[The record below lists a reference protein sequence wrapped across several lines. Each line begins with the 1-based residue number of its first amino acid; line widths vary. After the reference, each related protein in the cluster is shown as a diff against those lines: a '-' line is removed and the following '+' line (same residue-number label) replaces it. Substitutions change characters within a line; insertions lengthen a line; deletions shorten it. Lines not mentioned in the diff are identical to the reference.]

1 MENNVIE
8 KAEYLKETKNLIR
21 QALQKQGADVSDTD
35 PFRAFASIISSLKTG
50 SGDDAIK
57 VKTGEEID
65 NMTLDDTLVCICSN
79 DYSYTDSDGV
89 LVKYERGVI
98 YEIVNGS
105 VSKLLF
111 DTNTTNYRELS
122 DKPSI
127 NGVELDRNKSLT
139 ELGIQPKGD
148 YALKKDLPRNT
159 SELNNDS
166 GFLTSFTE
174 EDPTVPDYVKA
185 ITAEDI
191 EKWNNKSDFDGSY
204 SSLTGTPIIPT
215 KTSELTNDSSFVD
228 ESYVTG
234 AIENAQQGYATIDD
248 LNNKVDK
255 VVGKSLISDSE
266 IERLANITNYDDTEI
281 KNILNNKAD
290 TSAIP
295 TKVSQLANDAGYLTE
310 HQDIS
315 NLATKDELHFHD
327 NKGVLDNITQENI
340 DNWNNGTGGS
350 AYELPIASDTTL
362 GGIKVGNSLDIDGN
376 GVLDISGDIKDIV
389 YSDDANETIVGY
401 IIENNAKIP
410 LYRKIFKGEKV
421 ADSNL
426 VFDTT
431 ALDIDKVLNI
441 LGTTDRGTWIY
452 PLMRYEASD
461 NLTFAYYIPKE
472 NKLVFTSGT
481 SSWSSTGKVTI
492 ILEYTKKN
500 IDESSV
506 NINRIL
512 CEKSAYSEEETVVGT
527 WTDGKPL
534 YRKSF
539 TVKGITAV
547 SYTHN
552 LADLNMDMC
561 LFDFSHSVFKQG
573 VYSLPFGIYGSNTDY
588 IRVFFQDN
596 NSVVFQFGSVY
607 TMSKD
612 LYFTIEYTKTTD

>member
-65 NMTLDDTLVCICSN
+65 NMTLDDTLVCICSS

-98 YEIVNGS
+98 YEVVNGS

-127 NGVELDRNKSLT
+127 NGVELDRNKSLV

-204 SSLTGTPIIPT
+204 SSLTGTPTIPT
-215 KTSELTNDSSFVD
+215 KTSELTNDSSFAS
-228 ESYVTG
+228 ESYVTD

-266 IERLANITNYDDTEI
+266 IERLASITNYDDTEI

-295 TKVSQLANDAGYLTE
+295 TKVSQLTNDAGYLTE

-327 NKGVLDNITQENI
+327 NKGVLDSITQENI
-340 DNWNNGTGGS
+340 DNWNSGTGGGS
-350 AYELPIASDTTL
+350 GEGSINIDALPIGSVLLYD
-362 GGIKVGNSLDIDGN
+362 GENIPEGYEEVGDYIPT
-376 GVLDISGDIKDIV
+376 
-389 YSDDANETIVGY
+389 YSTEETRI
-401 IIENNAKIP
+401 
-410 LYRKIFKGEKV
+410 
-421 ADSNL
+421 
-426 VFDTT
+426 
-431 ALDIDKVLNI
+431 
-441 LGTTDRGTWIY
+441 GTWI
-452 PLMRYEASD
+452 
-461 NLTFAYYIPKE
+461 
-472 NKLVFTSGT
+472 
-481 SSWSSTGKVTI
+481 
-492 ILEYTKKN
+492 
-500 IDESSV
+500 
-506 NINRIL
+506 
-512 CEKSAYSEEETVVGT
+512 
-527 WTDGKPL
+527 DGKPL

-539 TVKGITAV
+539 IVKGITAV

-561 LFDFSHSVFKQG
+561 LFDFSHSVFKQD
-573 VYSLPFGIYGSNTDY
+573 VYSLPFDFYSGTTDFN
-588 IRVFFQDN
+588 RVFFQN
-596 NSVVFQFGSVY
+596 NNAIVFKFGSIY

-612 LYFTIEYTKTTD
+612 LYFTIEYTKTI

>member
-98 YEIVNGS
+98 YEVVNGS

-127 NGVELDRNKSLT
+127 NGVELDRNKSLV

-174 EDPTVPDYVKA
+174 TDPTVPDYVKA

-204 SSLTGTPIIPT
+204 SSLTGTPTIPT
-215 KTSELTNDSSFVD
+215 KTSELTNDSSFAS
-228 ESYVTG
+228 ESYVTD

-266 IERLANITNYDDTEI
+266 IERLASITNYDDTEI

-295 TKVSQLANDAGYLTE
+295 TKVSQLTNDAGYLTE

-327 NKGVLDNITQENI
+327 NKGVLDSITQENI
-340 DNWNNGTGGS
+340 DNWNNGTGGGGGEGS
-350 AYELPIASDTTL
+350 INIDALPIGSVL
-362 GGIKVGNSLDIDGN
+362 LYDGEN
-376 GVLDISGDIKDIV
+376 IPDGYEEVRDYIPT
-389 YSDDANETIVGY
+389 YSTEERRV
-401 IIENNAKIP
+401 
-410 LYRKIFKGEKV
+410 
-421 ADSNL
+421 
-426 VFDTT
+426 
-431 ALDIDKVLNI
+431 
-441 LGTTDRGTWIY
+441 GTWI
-452 PLMRYEASD
+452 
-461 NLTFAYYIPKE
+461 
-472 NKLVFTSGT
+472 
-481 SSWSSTGKVTI
+481 
-492 ILEYTKKN
+492 
-500 IDESSV
+500 
-506 NINRIL
+506 
-512 CEKSAYSEEETVVGT
+512 
-527 WTDGKPL
+527 DGKPL

-539 TVKGITAV
+539 IVKGITAV
-547 SYTHN
+547 SYTHS
-552 LADLNMDMC
+552 LADLNMDMR

-573 VYSLPFGIYGSNTDY
+573 VYSLPFGIYGNNTDY
-588 IRVFFQDN
+588 NRVFFQDN
-596 NSVVFQFGSVY
+596 NKVVFQFSSVY

-612 LYFTIEYTKTTD
+612 LYFTIEYTKTTDEAVKLDETN

>member
-35 PFRAFASIISSLKTG
+35 PFRAFASIISNLKTS

-65 NMTLDDTLVCICSN
+65 SMTSEDTLVCICSK
-79 DYSYTDSDGV
+79 DYSYTDYDGV

-127 NGVELDRNKSLT
+127 NGVELDRNKSLV

-204 SSLTGTPIIPT
+204 SSLTGTPTIPT
-215 KTSELTNDSSFVD
+215 KTSELTNDSSFVN
-228 ESYVTG
+228 ESYVME
-234 AIENAQQGYATIDD
+234 AIENSQQGYATIDD

-255 VVGKSLISDSE
+255 AVGKSLISDSE

-281 KNILNNKAD
+281 KSILNNKAD

-295 TKVSQLANDAGYLTE
+295 TKVSQLTNDAGYLTE

-315 NLATKDELHFHD
+315 NLATKNELHFHD
-327 NKGVLDNITQENI
+327 NKSVLDSITQENI
-340 DNWNNGTGGS
+340 DNWNSGTGGGS
-350 AYELPIASDTTL
+350 GEGSINIDALPIGSVL
-362 GGIKVGNSLDIDGN
+362 LYDGEN
-376 GVLDISGDIKDIV
+376 IPD
-389 YSDDANETIVGY
+389 GY
-401 IIENNAKIP
+401 E
-410 LYRKIFKGEKV
+410 EV
-421 ADSNL
+421 
-426 VFDTT
+426 
-431 ALDIDKVLNI
+431 
-441 LGTTDRGTWIY
+441 TD
-452 PLMRYEASD
+452 
-461 NLTFAYYIPKE
+461 YIP
-472 NKLVFTSGT
+472 TY
-481 SSWSSTGKVTI
+481 ST
-492 ILEYTKKN
+492 
-500 IDESSV
+500 
-506 NINRIL
+506 
-512 CEKSAYSEEETVVGT
+512 EETVVGT
-527 WTDGKPL
+527 WIDGRPI
-534 YRKSF
+534 YRKVVLTTTPS
-539 TVKGITAV
+539 TASSWVDVDIGIADIKEYIKFSAKLVMAGLTYFADVFEDSSHKFMAV
-547 SYTHN
+547 P
-552 LADLNMDMC
+552 
-561 LFDFSHSVFKQG
+561 K
-573 VYSLPFGIYGSNTDY
+573 SNTIGMY
-588 IRVFFQDN
+588 VGISAWCSRPV
-596 NSVVFQFGSVY
+596 
-607 TMSKD
+607 T
-612 LYFTIEYTKTTD
+612 LIIEYTKTTD

>member
-174 EDPTVPDYVKA
+174 EDPTVPEHVKA

-191 EKWNNKSDFDGSY
+191 SNWNNKSEFDGAY

-215 KTSELTNDSSFVD
+215 KTSELTNDSSFAS
-228 ESYVTG
+228 ESYVTD
-234 AIENAQQGYATIDD
+234 AIENAQQDYATIDD

-295 TKVSQLANDAGYLTE
+295 TKVSQLTNDAGYLTE

-327 NKGVLDNITQENI
+327 NKSVLDSITQENI
-340 DNWNNGTGGS
+340 DNWNSGTGGGS
-350 AYELPIASDTTL
+350 GEGSINIDALPIGSILLYDGENIPEGYEEVRDYIPTYSTEET
-362 GGIKVGNSLDIDGN
+362 KV
-376 GVLDISGDIKDIV
+376 
-389 YSDDANETIVGY
+389 
-401 IIENNAKIP
+401 
-410 LYRKIFKGEKV
+410 
-421 ADSNL
+421 
-426 VFDTT
+426 
-431 ALDIDKVLNI
+431 
-441 LGTTDRGTWIY
+441 GTWIDGRPIY
-452 PLMRYEASD
+452 QKTLNLGSASGNSSISHGIS
-461 NLTFAYYIPKE
+461 NLDMVINAYGGFLQGGTYREKLPKIVNGNSAWTADFADFTNTSFSLSIGSAIGTATK
-472 NKLVFTSGT
+472 VF
-481 SSWSSTGKVTI
+481 V
-492 ILEYTKKN
+492 ILEYTKT
-500 IDESSV
+500 IDE
-506 NINRIL
+506 
-512 CEKSAYSEEETVVGT
+512 VV
-527 WTDGKPL
+527 
-534 YRKSF
+534 
-539 TVKGITAV
+539 
-547 SYTHN
+547 
-552 LADLNMDMC
+552 
-561 LFDFSHSVFKQG
+561 
-573 VYSLPFGIYGSNTDY
+573 
-588 IRVFFQDN
+588 
-596 NSVVFQFGSVY
+596 
-607 TMSKD
+607 
-612 LYFTIEYTKTTD
+612 

>member
-65 NMTLDDTLVCICSN
+65 NMTSDDTLVCICSS

-98 YEIVNGS
+98 YEVVNGS

-174 EDPTVPDYVKA
+174 TDPTVPDYVKA

-204 SSLTGTPIIPT
+204 SSLTGTPTIPT
-215 KTSELTNDSSFVD
+215 KTSELTNDSSFAS
-228 ESYVTG
+228 ESYVTD

-295 TKVSQLANDAGYLTE
+295 TKVSQLTNDAGYLTE

-315 NLATKDELHFHD
+315 NLATKNELHFHD
-327 NKGVLDNITQENI
+327 NKGVLDSITQENI

-362 GGIKVGNSLDIDGN
+362 GGIKVGANLSIESDGTLNASGSSEGSINIDALPIGS
-376 GVLDISGDIKDIV
+376 VLLYDGENIPEGYEEVGDYIPT
-389 YSDDANETIVGY
+389 YSTEET
-401 IIENNAKIP
+401 
-410 LYRKIFKGEKV
+410 KV
-421 ADSNL
+421 
-426 VFDTT
+426 
-431 ALDIDKVLNI
+431 
-441 LGTTDRGTWIY
+441 GTWI
-452 PLMRYEASD
+452 
-461 NLTFAYYIPKE
+461 
-472 NKLVFTSGT
+472 
-481 SSWSSTGKVTI
+481 
-492 ILEYTKKN
+492 
-500 IDESSV
+500 
-506 NINRIL
+506 
-512 CEKSAYSEEETVVGT
+512 
-527 WTDGKPL
+527 DGKPL
-534 YRKSF
+534 YRKVLSSTTISDSNVDITLPSNIDFMSTDKVEIKSGGFSF
-539 TVKGITAV
+539 F
-547 SYTHN
+547 SDRYTN
-552 LADLNMDMC
+552 ANDLIQI
-561 LFDFSHSVFKQG
+561 FKFNATTLR
-573 VYSLPFGIYGSNTDY
+573 VVLGSSWKSGFKSA
-588 IRVFFQDN
+588 IIV
-596 NSVVFQFGSVY
+596 
-607 TMSKD
+607 
-612 LYFTIEYTKTTD
+612 IEYTKTTDKAVNLDETN

>member
-65 NMTLDDTLVCICSN
+65 NMTSADTLVCICSN

-98 YEIVNGS
+98 YEIVDGV

-111 DTNTTNYRELS
+111 DTNTTNYRELN

-174 EDPTVPDYVKA
+174 TDPTVPEHVKA

-191 EKWNNKSDFDGSY
+191 EKWNNKSEFDGSY
-204 SSLTGTPIIPT
+204 SSLTGTPTIPT
-215 KTSELTNDSSFVD
+215 KTSELTNDSSFAS
-228 ESYVTG
+228 ESYVTD

-295 TKVSQLANDAGYLTE
+295 TKVSQLTNDAGYLTE

-315 NLATKDELHFHD
+315 NLATKDELHFHE
-327 NKGVLDNITQENI
+327 NKSVLDSITQENI
-340 DNWNNGTGGS
+340 DSWNNGTGGS
-350 AYELPIASDTTL
+350 AYELPIASNVTL
-362 GGIKVGNSLDIDGN
+362 GGIKVGANLSIDADGTLNANSGSGEGNAYIDSLPVGTIMAYDGDEIPN
-376 GVLDISGDIKDIV
+376 GYEEVTDYIPTYSTEEMIV
-389 YSDDANETIVGY
+389 
-401 IIENNAKIP
+401 
-410 LYRKIFKGEKV
+410 
-421 ADSNL
+421 
-426 VFDTT
+426 
-431 ALDIDKVLNI
+431 
-441 LGTTDRGTWIY
+441 GTWI
-452 PLMRYEASD
+452 
-461 NLTFAYYIPKE
+461 
-472 NKLVFTSGT
+472 
-481 SSWSSTGKVTI
+481 
-492 ILEYTKKN
+492 
-500 IDESSV
+500 
-506 NINRIL
+506 
-512 CEKSAYSEEETVVGT
+512 
-527 WTDGKPL
+527 DGKPL

-539 TVKGITAV
+539 IVKGITAIE
-547 SYTHN
+547 YTFD
-552 LADLNMDMC
+552 LANLNMDMC
-561 LFDFSHSVFKQG
+561 LLDFSHSVFKQG
-573 VYSLPFGIYGSNTDY
+573 VYSLPFDFYGGTTDFN
-588 IRVFFQDN
+588 RVFFQN
-596 NSVVFQFGSVY
+596 NNAIVFKFGSIY

-612 LYFTIEYTKTTD
+612 LYFTIEYTKTTSEVL

>member
-35 PFRAFASIISSLKTG
+35 PFRTFASIISSLKTG

-65 NMTLDDTLVCICSN
+65 NMTSADTLVCICSN

-127 NGVELDRNKSLT
+127 NGVELDRNKSLV

-148 YALKKDLPRNT
+148 YVLKKDLPRNT

-174 EDPTVPDYVKA
+174 TDPTVPEHVKA

-191 EKWNNKSDFDGSY
+191 EKWNNKSEFDGSY
-204 SSLTGTPIIPT
+204 SSLTGTPTIPT

-228 ESYVTG
+228 ESYVID

-255 VVGKSLISDSE
+255 VAGKSLISDSE

-295 TKVSQLANDAGYLTE
+295 TKVSQLTNDAGYLTE

-315 NLATKDELHFHD
+315 NLATKDELHFHN
-327 NKGVLDNITQENI
+327 NKSVLDSITQENV

-362 GGIKVGNSLDIDGN
+362 GGIKVGSSLDIDSN

-389 YSDDANETIVGY
+389 YSDDTNETIIGY
-401 IIENNAKIP
+401 IIENNVKIP

-421 ADSNL
+421 AGSNL

-441 LGTTDRGTWIY
+441 LGTTDRGTLIY

-461 NLTFAYYIPKE
+461 NLTFAYYMPKE

-481 SSWSSTGKVTI
+481 SSWSSTGNVTI

-512 CEKSAYSEEETVVGT
+512 CEKSVYSEEETVIGT
-527 WTDGKPL
+527 WIDGKPL

-539 TVKGITAV
+539 IVKGITAV
-547 SYTHN
+547 SYTHS

-561 LFDFSHSVFKQG
+561 LFDFSHSVFKQD

-588 IRVFFQDN
+588 NRVFFQDN
-596 NSVVFQFGSVY
+596 NAVVFQFGSIY

>member
-98 YEIVNGS
+98 YEVVNGS

-127 NGVELDRNKSLT
+127 NGVELDRNKSLV

-174 EDPTVPDYVKA
+174 TDPTVPDYVKA
-185 ITAEDI
+185 ITTEDI
-191 EKWNNKSDFDGSY
+191 ENWNNKSDFDGSY
-204 SSLTGTPIIPT
+204 SSLTGTPTIPT

-228 ESYVTG
+228 ESYVTD

-255 VVGKSLISDSE
+255 VAGKSLISDSE
-266 IERLANITNYDDTEI
+266 IERLASITNYDDTEI

-295 TKVSQLANDAGYLTE
+295 TKVSQLTNDAGYLTE

-327 NKGVLDNITQENI
+327 NKSVLDSITQENI
-340 DNWNNGTGGS
+340 DNWNNGTGGGS
-350 AYELPIASDTTL
+350 GEGSINIDALPIGSVLLYD
-362 GGIKVGNSLDIDGN
+362 GENIPEGYEEVGDY
-376 GVLDISGDIKDIV
+376 VPT
-389 YSDDANETIVGY
+389 YST
-401 IIENNAKIP
+401 
-410 LYRKIFKGEKV
+410 
-421 ADSNL
+421 
-426 VFDTT
+426 
-431 ALDIDKVLNI
+431 
-441 LGTTDRGTWIY
+441 
-452 PLMRYEASD
+452 
-461 NLTFAYYIPKE
+461 
-472 NKLVFTSGT
+472 
-481 SSWSSTGKVTI
+481 
-492 ILEYTKKN
+492 
-500 IDESSV
+500 
-506 NINRIL
+506 
-512 CEKSAYSEEETVVGT
+512 EETKVGT
-527 WTDGKPL
+527 WVDGKPL
-534 YRKSF
+534 YRKVLSSTTISDSNVDITLPSNIDFMSTDKVEIKAGGFSF
-539 TVKGITAV
+539 F
-547 SYTHN
+547 SDRYTKER
-552 LADLNMDMC
+552 DLIQI
-561 LFDFSHSVFKQG
+561 FKLNATTLRVVLG
-573 VYSLPFGIYGSNTDY
+573 EVWKSNFKSA
-588 IRVFFQDN
+588 IIV
-596 NSVVFQFGSVY
+596 
-607 TMSKD
+607 
-612 LYFTIEYTKTTD
+612 IEYTKTTDKAVSLDETN

>member
-65 NMTLDDTLVCICSN
+65 NMTLEDTLVCICSN

-174 EDPTVPDYVKA
+174 EDPTVPEYVKN
-185 ITAEDI
+185 ITQEDI
-191 EKWNNKSDFDGSY
+191 EKWNNKSEFDGAY
-204 SSLTGTPIIPT
+204 SSLTGIPTIPT
-215 KTSELTNDSSFVD
+215 KTSELTNDSSFVN
-228 ESYVTG
+228 ESYVINT
-234 AIENAQQGYATIDD
+234 IENAQQGYATKDD

-290 TSAIP
+290 TSSIP
-295 TKVSQLANDAGYLTE
+295 TKVSQLTNDAGYLTE

-315 NLATKDELHFHD
+315 NLATKDELHFHE
-327 NKGVLDNITQENI
+327 NKSVLDSITQENI

-350 AYELPIASDTTL
+350 AYELPIAGTNTL
-362 GGIKVGNSLDIDGN
+362 GGIKVGANLSIDADGTLNANNGSGEGNAYIDSLPVGTIMAYDGVEIPD
-376 GVLDISGDIKDIV
+376 GYEEVKDYIPT
-389 YSDDANETIVGY
+389 YSTEET
-401 IIENNAKIP
+401 
-410 LYRKIFKGEKV
+410 KV
-421 ADSNL
+421 
-426 VFDTT
+426 
-431 ALDIDKVLNI
+431 
-441 LGTTDRGTWIY
+441 GTWI
-452 PLMRYEASD
+452 
-461 NLTFAYYIPKE
+461 
-472 NKLVFTSGT
+472 
-481 SSWSSTGKVTI
+481 
-492 ILEYTKKN
+492 
-500 IDESSV
+500 
-506 NINRIL
+506 
-512 CEKSAYSEEETVVGT
+512 
-527 WTDGKPL
+527 DGKPL

-539 TVKGITAV
+539 TVKGITAT
-547 SYTHN
+547 SYTHS

-561 LFDFSHSVFKQG
+561 LFDFSHSVFKQSAF
-573 VYSLPFGIYGSNTDY
+573 SLPFGIYGSNTDY
-588 IRVFFQDN
+588 NRIFFQDN
-596 NSVVFQFGSVY
+596 NAVVFHFGSVY

-612 LYFTIEYTKTTD
+612 LYFTIEYTKTTDKGVEVSETN

>member
-57 VKTGEEID
+57 VKTGEEIY
-65 NMTLDDTLVCICSN
+65 NMTSTDTLVCICSN

-98 YEIVNGS
+98 YEVVNGS
-105 VSKLLF
+105 ISKLLF

-127 NGVELDRNKSLT
+127 NGVELDRNKSLV

-174 EDPTVPDYVKA
+174 TDPTVPEHVKA

-191 EKWNNKSDFDGSY
+191 ENWNNKSDFDGAY
-204 SSLTGTPIIPT
+204 SSLTGTPAIPT
-215 KTSELTNDSSFVD
+215 KTSELTNDSSFAS
-228 ESYVTG
+228 ESYVINT
-234 AIENAQQGYATIDD
+234 IENAQQGYATIDD

-266 IERLANITNYDDTEI
+266 IERLANIINYDDTEI

-295 TKVSQLANDAGYLTE
+295 TKVSQLTNDAGYLTE

-327 NKGVLDNITQENI
+327 NKAVLDSITQENI
-340 DNWNNGTGGS
+340 DSWNNGTGGGS
-350 AYELPIASDTTL
+350 AYELPIASTNTL
-362 GGIKVGNSLDIDGN
+362 GGIKVGANLSIDADGTLNASSSGEGSINIDALPIGSVLLYDGENIPEGYEEVRDYVPTYSTEETKVGTWIDGRP
-376 GVLDISGDIKDIV
+376 I
-389 YSDDANETIVGY
+389 
-401 IIENNAKIP
+401 
-410 LYRKIFKGEKV
+410 YR
-421 ADSNL
+421 
-426 VFDTT
+426 
-431 ALDIDKVLNI
+431 KVLNVGSYSFVSGENSFEHSI
-441 LGTTDRGTWIY
+441 TNFGTLIDMKIRNTWIGNNRQYLWWENYKSITTDTDKIY
-452 PLMRYEASD
+452 I
-461 NLTFAYYIPKE
+461 N
-472 NKLVFTSGT
+472 TSNV
-481 SSWSSTGKVTI
+481 SSFKNMFI
-492 ILEYTKKN
+492 I
-500 IDESSV
+500 V
-506 NINRIL
+506 
-512 CEKSAYSEEETVVGT
+512 
-527 WTDGKPL
+527 
-534 YRKSF
+534 
-539 TVKGITAV
+539 
-547 SYTHN
+547 
-552 LADLNMDMC
+552 
-561 LFDFSHSVFKQG
+561 
-573 VYSLPFGIYGSNTDY
+573 
-588 IRVFFQDN
+588 
-596 NSVVFQFGSVY
+596 
-607 TMSKD
+607 
-612 LYFTIEYTKTTD
+612 EYTKTTDGAVSLDETN

>member
-35 PFRAFASIISSLKTG
+35 PFRAFASIVSSLKTG

-127 NGVELDRNKSLT
+127 NGVELDRNKSLV

-174 EDPTVPDYVKA
+174 TDPTVPDYVKA

-191 EKWNNKSDFDGSY
+191 ENWNNKSDFDGSY
-204 SSLTGTPIIPT
+204 SSLTGTPTIPT
-215 KTSELTNDSSFVD
+215 RTSELTNDSSFAS
-228 ESYVTG
+228 ESYVTD

-295 TKVSQLANDAGYLTE
+295 TKVSQLTNDAGYLTE

-327 NKGVLDNITQENI
+327 NKSVLDSITQENI
-340 DNWNNGTGGS
+340 DNWNNGTGGGS
-350 AYELPIASDTTL
+350 GEGSINIDALPIGSVLLYDGENIPEGYEEVGDYIPTYSTEET
-362 GGIKVGNSLDIDGN
+362 KV
-376 GVLDISGDIKDIV
+376 
-389 YSDDANETIVGY
+389 
-401 IIENNAKIP
+401 
-410 LYRKIFKGEKV
+410 
-421 ADSNL
+421 
-426 VFDTT
+426 
-431 ALDIDKVLNI
+431 
-441 LGTTDRGTWIY
+441 GTWI
-452 PLMRYEASD
+452 
-461 NLTFAYYIPKE
+461 
-472 NKLVFTSGT
+472 
-481 SSWSSTGKVTI
+481 GK
-492 ILEYTKKN
+492 
-500 IDESSV
+500 
-506 NINRIL
+506 
-512 CEKSAYSEEETVVGT
+512 
-527 WTDGKPL
+527 KPL

-539 TVKGITAV
+539 IVKGITAV
-547 SYTHN
+547 
-552 LADLNMDMC
+552 
-561 LFDFSHSVFKQG
+561 
-573 VYSLPFGIYGSNTDY
+573 
-588 IRVFFQDN
+588 
-596 NSVVFQFGSVY
+596 
-607 TMSKD
+607 
-612 LYFTIEYTKTTD
+612 

>member
-127 NGVELDRNKSLT
+127 NGVELDRNKSLV

-174 EDPTVPDYVKA
+174 TDPTVPDYVKA

-204 SSLTGTPIIPT
+204 SSLTGTPTIPT
-215 KTSELTNDSSFVD
+215 KTSELTNDNYFAS
-228 ESYVTG
+228 ESYVTD

-290 TSAIP
+290 TSDIP
-295 TKVSQLANDAGYLTE
+295 TKVSQLTNDAGYLTE

-327 NKGVLDNITQENI
+327 NKSVLDSITQENI
-340 DNWNNGTGGS
+340 DNWNSGTGGGS
-350 AYELPIASDTTL
+350 GEGSINIDALPIGSVLLYDGENIPEGYEEVRDYIPTYSTEET
-362 GGIKVGNSLDIDGN
+362 KV
-376 GVLDISGDIKDIV
+376 
-389 YSDDANETIVGY
+389 
-401 IIENNAKIP
+401 
-410 LYRKIFKGEKV
+410 
-421 ADSNL
+421 
-426 VFDTT
+426 
-431 ALDIDKVLNI
+431 
-441 LGTTDRGTWIY
+441 GTWI
-452 PLMRYEASD
+452 
-461 NLTFAYYIPKE
+461 
-472 NKLVFTSGT
+472 
-481 SSWSSTGKVTI
+481 
-492 ILEYTKKN
+492 
-500 IDESSV
+500 
-506 NINRIL
+506 
-512 CEKSAYSEEETVVGT
+512 
-527 WTDGKPL
+527 DGKPL
-534 YRKSF
+534 YRKVLTGTLPNTGEVIFSIQNAKIIDYEGFIQDKWGTWLKINDTFLAEQGYEIFSYLNSNRNELSINCGSF
-539 TVKGITAV
+539 YTTSSQYEITV
-547 SYTHN
+547 
-552 LADLNMDMC
+552 
-561 LFDFSHSVFKQG
+561 
-573 VYSLPFGIYGSNTDY
+573 
-588 IRVFFQDN
+588 
-596 NSVVFQFGSVY
+596 
-607 TMSKD
+607 
-612 LYFTIEYTKTTD
+612 EYTKTIDEVV